1 MKYLVLIAVV
11 VLVVLYWR
19 SRSRPDGS
27 SPSAPP
33 QGRPATPALPEDMV
47 RCQVCALHLPR
58 AEATTGPQGQLY
70 CSQDHLLADAR
81 GDDR

>member
-19 SRSRPDGS
+19 SRSRPAGTS
-27 SPSAPP
+27 SGAH
-33 QGRPATPALPEDMV
+33 QGARADPPALPEDMV

-58 AEATTGPQGQLY
+58 AEATAGPQGRLY
-70 CSQDHLLADAR
+70 CGQEHLLADAR
-81 GDDR
+81 GDGR